1 MVAQEAPRHM
11 SVEQWRELVRTS
23 ELKYEYRDGWVYA
36 MAGGSADHSR
46 IAINVIR
53 ALEDGL
59 GDRPCLVYNSDM
71 AVRLSAS
78 AYTFPDATVTCDE
91 HDQGQVPEIQAPRV
105 IVEVLSDST
114 ERDDRTD
121 KFALCRTCPTMQ
133 EYVLIATRYQGV
145 EIYRRAP
152 GDWTTHAYKPGEI
165 VEFRSI
171 DVRIPV
177 SALYRRTT
185 IVAPPALGPT
195 EHGPE
200 SRL

>member
-1 MVAQEAPRHM
+1 MVAQEAPRYV
-11 SVEQWRELVRTS
+11 SVEQWRQLLRAS
-23 ELKYEYRDGWVYA
+23 EIKYEYRDGVVVA

-91 HDQGQVPEIQAPRV
+91 RDQGRVTEIQAPLV
-105 IVEVLSDST
+105 LVEILSDST

-121 KFALCRTCPTMQ
+121 KFALCRTCPSVQ

-145 EIYRRAP
+145 EVYRRAP
-152 GDWTTHAYKPGEI
+152 GDWTAHTYKHGET
-165 VEFRSI
+165 VELKSI
-171 DVRIPV
+171 NVQIPV
-177 SALYRRTT
+177 SSLYRRTS
-185 IVAPPALGPT
+185 VAAPPA
-195 EHGPE
+195 PE
-200 SRL
+200 S